1 MSEVI
6 RDLAL
11 AGGIG
16 ALVILIAMVW
26 DLVVGVRKAQ
36 ERGEA
41 RTSYGL
47 ARTATK
53 MLTYYGAYGIGL
65 CIDVLLQIGGL
76 WEIIGVDRLTHVP
89 VVGIVIAVF
98 VCFIELLSIK
108 ESADEKTKKKL
119 SVATETLIKMS
130 SKSEIAQALAEAIK
144 EAIKESN
151 KQQ

>member
-1 MSEVI
+1 MMNVI

-16 ALVILIAMVW
+16 ALVIMIAMAW
-26 DLVVGVRKAQ
+26 DLAVGVRKAK

-76 WEIIGVDRLTHVP
+76 WEIIGIDRLARVP
-89 VVGIVIAVF
+89 VIAIVIAVF
-98 VCFIELLSIK
+98 LCFVELLSIK

-119 SVATETLIKMS
+119 SVATETLVKMA
-130 SKSEIAQALAEAIK
+130 SKSELAQALAEAIK
-144 EAIKESN
+144 EAIKEN
-151 KQQ
+151 KND